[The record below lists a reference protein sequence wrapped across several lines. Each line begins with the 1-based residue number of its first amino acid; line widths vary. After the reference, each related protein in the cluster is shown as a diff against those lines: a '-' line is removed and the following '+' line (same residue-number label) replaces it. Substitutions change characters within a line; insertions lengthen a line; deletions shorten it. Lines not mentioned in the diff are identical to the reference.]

1 MPHLSAQRQ
10 HRMKR
15 RTSSH
20 RRAAHG
26 TLIVRVSLVAAGL
39 AASVGLQLVEPES
52 QGPASWTASNPSA
65 LCTVETGSPVGF
77 QPSLQ

>member
-1 MPHLSAQRQ
+1 
-10 HRMKR
+10 MKP
-15 RTSSH
+15 RTSTH

-26 TLIVRVSLVAAGL
+26 TLIVRVSLVAVGL

-52 QGPASWTASNPSA
+52 QAPASWMASNPST
-65 LCTVETGSPVGF
+65 LCSVEASSSVGF